1 VGKKR
6 DEIQRI
12 IRDTKSLPTL
22 PGLISRLG
30 SLTENNKVSALEIG
44 RVVSMDQVLSAKVL
58 RLVNSAFYGFSRRV
72 STVSNAIILLGVNVV
87 KSLAI
92 SSSIFEIMEKNVVGL
107 WEHSMGAAVAANI
120 ISRELKLPEPE
131 ETSTAA
137 LLHDIGKVIIKI
149 RLQDDY
155 DQLSALI
162 KEKGLRLIEAER
174 SLLETDHAEIGE
186 WVAQTWLLPEKLIEP
201 IACHHN
207 VEKSAVQRGKTAV
220 VHVADVLVK
229 ASAFGFSGDDLVPQ
243 IQPVAWNK
251 LGLTEE
257 SLEQIIL
264 KFEDKLVEVKQFS
277 LEIQSGDES
286 KAPNFSSLS

>member
-1 VGKKR
+1 VGNKR
-6 DEIQRI
+6 TEIQRI

-30 SLTENNKVSALEIG
+30 SLTEDNKVSAQEIA

-92 SSSIFEIMEKNVVGL
+92 SSSIFEIMEQNVVGL
-107 WEHSMGAAVAANI
+107 WEHSMGVAVAANI

-131 ETSTAA
+131 EISTAG

-149 RLQDDY
+149 RLQDDFN
-155 DQLSALI
+155 QLVASI
-162 KEKGLRLIEAER
+162 EEKGLMMIEAER
-174 SLLETDHAEIGE
+174 ELLATDHSEIGE
-186 WVAQTWLLPEKLIEP
+186 WLARTWLLPEKLIEP
-201 IACHHN
+201 IACHHE
-207 VEKSAVQRGKTAV
+207 VEKSSLQRAKTAV
-220 VHVADVLVK
+220 VHLADILIK
-229 ASAFGFSGDDLVPQ
+229 ASSFGFSGDNIVPQ

-251 LGLTEE
+251 LGLTEPL
-257 SLEQIIL
+257 LEKIIE
-264 KFEDKLVEVKQFS
+264 KVEDKLVEVKQFS
-277 LEIQSGDES
+277 LEIQSSDEL
-286 KAPNFSSLS
+286 KT

>member
-1 VGKKR
+1 MDR
-6 DEIQRI
+6 RTEIQRI

-22 PGLISRLG
+22 PGLISKLG
-30 SLTENNKVSALEIG
+30 ALTEDNKVSAQAIA

-58 RLVNSAFYGFSRRV
+58 RLVNSALYGFSRRV

-107 WEHSMGAAVAANI
+107 WEHSMGVAVAANI

-155 DQLSALI
+155 TQLAAHI
-162 KEKGLRLIEAER
+162 KEKGLMMVEAER
-174 SLLETDHAEIGE
+174 EMFSTDHAEIGE
-186 WVAQTWLLPEKLIEP
+186 WIAQTWLLPEKLIEP
-201 IACHHN
+201 IACHHD
-207 VEKSAVQRGKTAV
+207 VEKSSVQRAKTAV
-220 VHVADVLVK
+220 VHIADVLIK
-229 ASAFGFSGDDLVPQ
+229 ASAFGFGGDDIVPR
-243 IQPVAWNK
+243 IQPAAWNK
-251 LGLTEE
+251 LGLTEPV
-257 SLEQIIL
+257 LEEIIE
-264 KFEDKLVEVKQFS
+264 KVEDKLVEVKQFS
-277 LEIQSGDES
+277 LEVQSGDES
-286 KAPNFSSLS
+286 KTPNRPAIP

>member
-1 VGKKR
+1 MGKKR